1 MLEAIAP
8 WPGVGG
14 RIRDAWPWLSM
25 PAQLLPDG
33 AYRKSTPICLN
44 RCPRRG
50 RQRRRDAR
58 AAPRLARVAVQA
70 RPSRGDRLA
79 RRRAAA

>member
-33 AYRKSTPICLN
+33 PLPEIHANLLEPLSQTR
-44 RCPRRG
+44 
-50 RQRRRDAR
+50 
-58 AAPRLARVAVQA
+58 
-70 RPSRGDRLA
+70 
-79 RRRAAA
+79 